1 MEVKQ
6 TITQGLPLWES
17 SQGDK
22 IRIGH
27 FLFHGE
33 PVRCWGGSPD
43 LRLMGPGSAWAADS
57 L

>member
-22 IRIGH
+22 VHIGH

-43 LRLMGPGSAWAADS
+43 LGLRGPGSAWAADS